1 MRIAPFFLFAW
12 LVGCTHLPATPTT
25 LAEDPD
31 FAPPES
37 AVPAG
42 LREDPAIEFRLAPG
56 DVLTLRTMSA
66 TEAAYE
72 GLMVDEQG
80 LLHAPLVGDVAVGG
94 LSLAAAEVRLE
105 TALRNFD
112 RAIRVN
118 IVITSA
124 GGHMAT
130 VLGAV
135 HEPGRIAVTP
145 GMRVADLLAAAGGP
159 IASSDSSDPT
169 EPADLESAQLLRD
182 GVALPISL
190 ALAVTGDRLHN
201 VRVRAGDHLF
211 VPSSRGATITILGE
225 VESATVLGYRRGMR
239 LTTAL
244 ALAGGLSADAHRRDV
259 RVVRGSLAAPRVYRT
274 DLHALV
280 DGNGTDVELAPGD
293 IVFVTRTGLA
303 GVRDVMTAMSP
314 LLFAAQNVGLGI
326 GLSRAARR
334 STP

>member
-1 MRIAPFFLFAW
+1 MRTSPIILLIW
-12 LVGCTHLPATPTT
+12 LVGCALPQAPTL
-25 LAEDPD
+25 LADDPN
-31 FAPPES
+31 FAPPQL
-37 AVPAG
+37 AAPAG
-42 LREDPAIEFRLAPG
+42 IREDPAVEFRLAPG

-66 TEAAYE
+66 TENVYE

-80 LLHAPLVGDVAVGG
+80 LLHAPLVGDVDIGG
-94 LSLAAAEVRLE
+94 VSLATAETRLE
-105 TALRNFD
+105 QALRAFD
-112 RAIRVN
+112 RAVRVN
-118 IVITSA
+118 LVIETA
-124 GGHMAT
+124 AGHMAT

-135 HEPGRIAVTP
+135 EEPGRVPVTP

-159 IASSDSSDPT
+159 TGPTDASDPT
-169 EPADLESAQLLRD
+169 EPADLDGAQLLRD
-182 GVALPISL
+182 GAPLPISL

-211 VPSSRGATITILGE
+211 VPSARGATVTVLGE
-225 VESATVLGYRRGMR
+225 VESSTVLGYRRGMR

-244 ALAGGLSADAHRRDV
+244 ALAGGLSADAHRRDI

-274 DLHALV
+274 SLHALV

-314 LLFAAQNVGLGI
+314 LLFAAQNVGLGV
-326 GLSRAARR
+326 GLARSAR
-334 STP
+334 